1 MKKYRHNHD
10 ACGHQCNC
18 NVMILFLVG
27 SRPPLILQSP
37 PPYTSP
43 RDAAPDLLMDSPER
57 KKKQKKMIKEEG
69 EKGAM
74 YDIVSSPS
82 KDSTKLT
89 LKLSRVKSAETE
101 QPSDLMSGSVEH
113 VSDTETDLPC
123 NSFREQS
130 GYQQVPV
137 LQNTGALAAKQLAA
151 VSGTPYDEAEL
162 DALAEIE
169 RIERESAIERERCS
183 KEVQDKGTAVFL
195 IFSVNWSEILS

>member
-1 MKKYRHNHD
+1 MF
-10 ACGHQCNC
+10 
-18 NVMILFLVG
+18 LLLVG

-57 KKKQKKMIKEEG
+57 KKKQKKMVKEEG

-101 QPSDLMSGSVEH
+101 QPSDLMSGSAEH
-113 VSDTETDLPC
+113 VSDTETQTDLPC

-137 LQNTGALAAKQLAA
+137 LQNTGALAAKQPGA

-183 KEVQDKGTAVFL
+183 KEVQDKGTEAAKPCVFSL
-195 IFSVNWSEILS
+195 

>member
-1 MKKYRHNHD
+1 
-10 ACGHQCNC
+10 
-18 NVMILFLVG
+18 
-27 SRPPLILQSP
+27 
-37 PPYTSP
+37 
-43 RDAAPDLLMDSPER
+43 MDSPER

-101 QPSDLMSGSVEH
+101 QSSELMSGSVEH
-113 VSDTETDLPC
+113 SSDVENDLPC

-137 LQNTGALAAKQLAA
+137 LQNTGVLAAKQPGE

-183 KEVQDKGTAVFL
+183 KEVQDKGRAVFL
-195 IFSVNWSEILS
+195 SFSMKCY